1 MVRSERLSSGDQE
14 CSIYKCVSEEAEKGE
29 EFLGQLC
36 IAKICQEKQRK
47 PYCFVK
53 MITLK
58 RSTVVTKHWAL

>member
-36 IAKICQEKQRK
+36 IAKICQEKQK
-47 PYCFVK
+47 KALLFCENDH
-53 MITLK
+53 IE
-58 RSTVVTKHWAL
+58 TKYSCH